1 MNAPLASPLPLP
13 RDWKRHVKRA
23 LAVAVGL
30 ERLALLEVRAGFEH
44 SADPRAQLVA
54 EVDAA
59 REQCAVL
66 AEQCRLLRARL
77 SRVQALRRPQ
87 YEPCERLA
95 ILTLRSRAGW
105 STARA
110 ARELVLTPKTVASWT
125 ARLEEQGPKAL
136 VAPRRPVN
144 TFGDAAVELVHHLH
158 DTAPGFGR
166 RKKAEV
172 LLRAGLCLAAS
183 TVRRMLERP
192 RAKRPASPQP
202 EPESPSPDD
211 AKQAAAEPAP
221 RVVTA
226 KRPHHVWHVDLTTI
240 PIGPPGR
247 GYWTPWWPFSV
258 VLCWLLSWHLVLVLD
273 HFTRS
278 LLAFRV
284 VRREPSTS
292 DVCAALDDAVH
303 HAGTAP
309 SHLISDQGS
318 QFQSEYRAWCKRHG
332 AKPRYGAVGQHGSI
346 AIIERF
352 ILSLKQEFLRRIH
365 VPSTESRMLE
375 AMAAYQRWY
384 NEHRPHAS
392 LDGRTPRETLTGAPP
407 PRQRARIEPR
417 ARYPIRSGP
426 PVRRARGSLAL
437 VVDHVGGFPELPV
450 VGLREAA

>member
-1 MNAPLASPLPLP
+1 MNAPLSSALPLP
-13 RDWKRHVKRA
+13 RDWERHVKRA
-23 LAVAVGL
+23 LAAAVGL

-44 SADPRAQLVA
+44 SPDPRAQLVA
-54 EVDAA
+54 ELDAA
-59 REQCAVL
+59 REHCAVL

-125 ARLEEQGPKAL
+125 ARLEEQGADAL
-136 VAPRRPVN
+136 VAPRSPVN
-144 TFGDAAVELVHHLH
+144 AFDDATAELVHHLH
-158 DTAPGFGR
+158 DTAPGLGR
-166 RKKAEV
+166 RKKADV
-172 LLRAGLCLAAS
+172 LLRAGLHLAAS
-183 TVRRMLERP
+183 TVRRTLERP
-192 RAKRPASPQP
+192 RPKPSTNPP
-202 EPESPSPDD
+202 EPESPGPGDENEG
-211 AKQAAAEPAP
+211 APEPA
-221 RVVTA
+221 RRIVKA

-247 GYWTPWWPFSV
+247 GCWTPWWPFSI

-278 LLAFRV
+278 LLAFRL
-284 VRREPSTS
+284 VRREPSSS
-292 DVCAALDDAVH
+292 DVCAALDDAVL

-309 SHLISDQGS
+309 NHLISDQGS
-318 QFQSEYRAWCKRHG
+318 QFQSEYRAWCKLHG

-392 LDGRTPRETLTGAPP
+392 LDGRTPREMLDGALPP
-407 PRQRARIEPR
+407 HARPRIEPR
-417 ARYPIRSGP
+417 AQYPIAGGAP
-426 PVRRARGSLAL
+426 ARRARGPLVL
-437 VVDHVGGFPELPV
+437 VVDHVGGFRELPV

>member
-1 MNAPLASPLPLP
+1 MNAPLTLPLP
-13 RDWKRHVKRA
+13 RDWKRHVKHA

-30 ERLALLEVRAGFEH
+30 ERLALLEVRSGFEH
-44 SADPRAQLVA
+44 SPDPRAQLVA
-54 EVDAA
+54 QLDAT
-59 REQCAVL
+59 REHSALLVEL
-66 AEQCRLLRARL
+66 CRLLRARL
-77 SRVQALRRPQ
+77 ERVPAARRPP

-110 ARELVLTPKTVASWT
+110 ARELLVTPKTVASWT
-125 ARLEEQGPKAL
+125 ARLDEQGPDAL

-144 TFGDAAVELVHHLH
+144 AFDDAAVELVHHLH
-158 DTAPGFGR
+158 DTAPGLGR

-172 LLRAGLCLAAS
+172 LLRAGLHLAAS

-192 RAKRPASPQP
+192 RPKRPTSPPP
-202 EPESPSPDD
+202 EPESPGPGDENERT
-211 AKQAAAEPAP
+211 AAPAP
-221 RVVTA
+221 RVVKA

-247 GYWTPWWPFSV
+247 DYWAPWWPFSI
-258 VLCWLLSWHLVLVLD
+258 VLCWLLSWHIVLVLD
-273 HFTRS
+273 HFTRA
-278 LLAFRV
+278 LLTFQL
-284 VRREPSTS
+284 VRREPSAS
-292 DVCAALDDAVH
+292 DVCATLDDAVLR
-303 HAGTAP
+303 AGTAP

-346 AIIERF
+346 AIVERF

-365 VPSTESRMLE
+365 VPSSESRMLG

-392 LDGRTPRETLTGAPP
+392 LEGRTPREMLASAPP
-407 PRQRARIEPR
+407 PRERARIEPR
-417 ARYPIRSGP
+417 ARYPIDRGP
-426 PVRRARGSLAL
+426 PARRARGPLVL
-437 VVDHVGGFPELPV
+437 VVDHVGGFRELPV

>member
-30 ERLALLEVRAGFEH
+30 ERLALPEVRAGFEH
-44 SADPRAQLVA
+44 SPDPRAQLVA
-54 EVDAA
+54 GFDAA

-77 SRVQALRRPQ
+77 ARVPAARRPQ

-105 STARA
+105 SA
-110 ARELVLTPKTVASWT
+110 ARTASEFLLTPKTVASWT
-125 ARLEEQGPKAL
+125 ARLEEEGPDAL
-136 VAPRRPVN
+136 VAPRSPVN
-144 TFGDAAVELVHHLH
+144 AFDDAAAELVHHLH
-158 DTAPGFGR
+158 DTAPGLGR

-172 LLRAGLCLAAS
+172 LLRAGLHLAAS

-192 RAKRPASPQP
+192 RPQP
-202 EPESPSPDD
+202 PTNPPAPESPGPRDENEGAPD
-211 AKQAAAEPAP
+211 PAP
-221 RVVTA
+221 RVVKA

-247 GYWTPWWPFSV
+247 GYWTPWWPFSI

-278 LLAFRV
+278 LLAFRL
-284 VRREPSTS
+284 VRREPSAS
-292 DVCAALDDAVH
+292 DVCAALDDAVL

-309 SHLISDQGS
+309 NHLISDQGP
-318 QFQSEYRAWCKRHG
+318 QFQSDYRAWCKLHG

-365 VPSTESRMLE
+365 VPSSESRMLG

-384 NEHRPHAS
+384 NEQRPHAS
-392 LDGRTPRETLTGAPP
+392 LEGRTPREMLASAPP
-407 PRQRARIEPR
+407 PHARPRIEPR
-417 ARYPIRSGP
+417 ARYPIDRGP
-426 PVRRARGSLAL
+426 PARRARGPLEL
-437 VVDHVGGFPELPV
+437 VVDNVGGFRELPV
-450 VGLREAA
+450 VSLREAA